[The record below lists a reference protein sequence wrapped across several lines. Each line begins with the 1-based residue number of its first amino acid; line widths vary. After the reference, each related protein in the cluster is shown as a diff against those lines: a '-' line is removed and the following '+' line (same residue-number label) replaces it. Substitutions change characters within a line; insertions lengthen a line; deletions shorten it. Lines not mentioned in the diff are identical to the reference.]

1 MRDVIN
7 AGIDPHRWFSG
18 VMNKVIKPDLSK
30 KDDPEWV
37 AQLNAF
43 LKEKITSDA
52 RQLAKAAN
60 FGLPGRMG
68 AARFYV
74 HLRSN
79 GLKATPEEAKFMCD
93 AWTNTFVEMQ
103 QHKNPPKARSIK
115 LSKMAFGIQGPGQD
129 EEEDEEEVGGDF
141 MAVLPCGQIRNRCSI
156 NAACNTQFQ
165 GTTAIGAKMAGWNL
179 VYHGYGDRIL
189 NFVH

>member
-1 MRDVIN
+1 MFCAPEGAILCATDFSFIELCAFAQTCYSRFGYSVMRDVIN

-60 FGLPGRMG
+60 FG
-68 AARFYV
+68 
-74 HLRSN
+74 S
-79 GLKATPEEAKFMCD
+79 EIIKF
-93 AWTNTFVEMQ
+93 
-103 QHKNPPKARSIK
+103 
-115 LSKMAFGIQGPGQD
+115 G
-129 EEEDEEEVGGDF
+129 
-141 MAVLPCGQIRNRCSI
+141 
-156 NAACNTQFQ
+156 
-165 GTTAIGAKMAGWNL
+165 
-179 VYHGYGDRIL
+179 
-189 NFVH
+189 

>member
-18 VMNKVIKPDLSK
+18 VMNKVITPDLSK

-37 AQLNAF
+37 AELNAF
-43 LKEKITSDA
+43 LKEKISSDA
-52 RQLAKAAN
+52 RQLSKCAN

-68 AARFYV
+68 AARFYI

-79 GLKATPEEAKFMCD
+79 GLKATPEEAEAMCT
-93 AWTNTFVEMQ
+93 AWTNTFEEMQ
-103 QHKNPPKARSIK
+103 QHRNPPKARKFK
-115 LSKMAFGIQGPGQD
+115 LVRSAYGIQGPLVDSEDD
-129 EEEDEEEVGGDF
+129 EEDSGGDF

-156 NAACNTQFQ
+156 NAACNTQS
-165 GTTAIGAKMAGWNL
+165 I
-179 VYHGYGDRIL
+179 
-189 NFVH
+189 